1 MNTSILKQPRS
12 ACPINL
18 MLESLGDAWSLLIV
32 RDMMFFGATRFNE
45 FKGAR
50 EKIASNILADRL
62 QKLEAAAIISKR
74 NDPTDARKFIYALTE
89 KGWDLAPILAEIVLW
104 SHRHEDSDIPLKVVR
119 AIQTDRA
126 AFIAHIKSRPSVIP
140 LPQS

>member
-1 MNTSILKQPRS
+1 MNTSILKPPRS
-12 ACPINL
+12 VCPINL

-45 FKGAR
+45 LRGAR
-50 EKIASNILADRL
+50 EKIASNILTDRL

-74 NDPTDARKFIYALTE
+74 NDPTDARKFIYELTE

-104 SHRHEDSDIPLKVVR
+104 SHHYEDSDIPLEVVQS
-119 AIQTDRA
+119 IQTDRA
-126 AFIAHIKSRPSVIP
+126 AFLAKIKSQQR
-140 LPQS
+140 